1 MDADADLVE
10 DPVLRQRY
18 RFART
23 GELLRVEVWADPGS
37 RVPPHFHPALE
48 ERWHVLEGEVTF
60 RIGGRKRAAGPG
72 DRLRVEPGMRHS
84 FVNTGREVARI
95 EVEAEPALQL
105 QEFLEEAAALG
116 RAGRYRPSGI
126 PRGLGALLEGADFA
140 ERYRDT
146 TVLAFPPPLVQ
157 RVLLPSLARLGRRR
171 RA

>member
-1 MDADADLVE
+1 
-10 DPVLRQRY
+10 
-18 RFART
+18 
-23 GELLRVEVWADPGS
+23 
-37 RVPPHFHPALE
+37 
-48 ERWHVLEGEVTF
+48 
-60 RIGGRKRAAGPG
+60 
-72 DRLRVEPGMRHS
+72 MRHS